1 MSLTMSSYYITQI
14 EYKMRKLRLDL
25 NEPAYNKI
33 FDEKDDA
40 KFLRKLRVF
49 NEVLNQKLDESD
61 TGLERE

>member
-1 MSLTMSSYYITQI
+1 MSSYYITQI
-14 EYKMRKLRLDL
+14 EYKMRKLRLDF